1 MIPKTPLVV
10 DLYHGDRVTDFAALN
25 AAGIAGIIHKA
36 QQGASPNAYDPTY
49 DIRRRSARAA
59 GLLWGAYLFMTND
72 DPALQAATF
81 MKAAS
86 PDALTLLAVDFEPYG
101 RRTPTLQQLRIILQ
115 EILRIAGRKAVIYS
129 GSLLKETLGAGK
141 DEFLGSHRLWLAEYA
156 EHWKLEPLTAW
167 KQPWL
172 WQFTGDGVG
181 PTPHSVPGIQGAGGH
196 VDLNSYDGPDD
207 ELAREWAS

>member
-1 MIPKTPLVV
+1 MTPKTPLVV
-10 DLYHGDRVTDFAALN
+10 DLYHGDRVTDFAALK

-36 QQGASPNAYDPTY
+36 QQGAAPEGYDPTY

-129 GSLLKETLGAGK
+129 GSLLKETLGAEK

-167 KQPWL
+167 EQPWL
-172 WQFTGDGVG
+172 WQFTGDGQG
-181 PTPHSVPGIQGAGGH
+181 HEPHKIAGAAGAAGF
-196 VDLNSYDGPDD
+196 VDLNRYEGTIEQLTADWVS
-207 ELAREWAS
+207 